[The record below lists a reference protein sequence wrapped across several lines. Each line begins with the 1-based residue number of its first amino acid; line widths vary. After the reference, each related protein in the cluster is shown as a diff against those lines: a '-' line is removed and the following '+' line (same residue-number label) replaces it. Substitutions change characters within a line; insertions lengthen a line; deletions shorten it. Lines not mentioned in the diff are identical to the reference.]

1 MTWFD
6 GVDLER
12 YEKFLEFVF
21 IGVVLGVI
29 EDLIAFY
36 FATDGG
42 FTITWETIGII
53 VLVAV
58 PFAAFSELIIDD

>member
-1 MTWFD
+1 MN
-6 GVDLER
+6 VDR
-12 YEKFLEFVF
+12 YEKFFEFVF

-29 EDLIAFY
+29 EDLIALY

-42 FTITWETIGII
+42 IPISWETIGII
-53 VLVAV
+53 VLVAI